1 MQRQLMWIGGLVIIL
16 TLVSGLGYDPL
27 VWLVPGVSPVLLP
40 SLCMVALAG
49 GLAVR
54 MRTLETTMTRALA
67 QHDQTRE
74 QVQTTIARLEGTATQ
89 QAQVATTMEEMR
101 RLMVQNTWLM
111 PGKMLLLQQRY
122 DDAIKL
128 FQEALATQSEDPQLH
143 WLLGEALSGSK
154 RYAEALPH
162 LQAGLN
168 VEDSAALA
176 LVAQCEQ
183 SLGYYAEA
191 EGHLLQRI
199 KRRGETRQED
209 LVMLGMVQSEL
220 DPQRARDTL
229 AQALALNPYHSAVR
243 YQLIELETRLGAY
256 EQAITLAT
264 EGLER
269 NPADVGC
276 FVSRAEA
283 YFRRGKS
290 DDEERFLRDLQ
301 TAQSKNRKD
310 YNIYR
315 LRGAMH
321 QRRASRLQKTAEVQQ
336 ALHEALAAYEEG
348 LANIPP
354 KFHAHLLAA
363 ESRILL
369 QLKRFDE
376 ATARAQRAVDHHP
389 GHVSNYLALA
399 TAHLAAKQ
407 WPQAAQAAERGMQ
420 WAGWG
425 GRIWLSAITIFAN
438 AFTGAAMALVRQQC
452 LTLTDDL
459 KTETRHFALGENWPV
474 VRDTL
479 QEAAQSVRD
488 ATRRLLVT
496 DTITLL
502 EGTLSAE
509 QYRHKWIDQPE
520 STGTSQV

>member
-1 MQRQLMWIGGLVIIL
+1 MQRQLMWIGGLVTLL
-16 TLVSGLGYDPL
+16 TVVSGLGYDPL
-27 VWLVPGVSPVLLP
+27 VWLVPGVSAGLLP
-40 SLCMVALAG
+40 SLCIVALVG

-54 MRTLETTMTRALA
+54 MRTLETTMTQAVA
-67 QHDQTRE
+67 QQEHTRV
-74 QVQTTIARLEGTATQ
+74 QVEAAMARLEGTAAQ
-89 QAQVATTMEEMR
+89 QAHVTTTMEELR
-101 RLMVQNTWLM
+101 RLMVQNTCLM

-122 DDAIKL
+122 DDAVKL
-128 FQEALATQSEDPQLH
+128 FQEALATQAEEPQLR

-168 VEDSAALA
+168 VEDTAALA

-183 SLGYYAEA
+183 SLGHYAEA
-191 EGHLLQRI
+191 EGHLIQLI

-209 LVMLGMVQSEL
+209 LVALGMVQSEL
-220 DPQRARDTL
+220 DPQRACDTL
-229 AQALALNPYHSAVR
+229 TQALTLNPYHSAVR

-256 EQAITLAT
+256 EQAIILAT

-290 DDEERFLRDLQ
+290 DDEEKILRDLRA
-301 TAQSKNRKD
+301 AQSKNRKD

-321 QRRASRLQKTAEVQQ
+321 QRRASQLQEAAEAQR

-376 ATARAQRAVDHHP
+376 ATAKAQRAVDHHP

-399 TAHLAAKQ
+399 TAYLAAKQ
-407 WPQAAQAAERGMQ
+407 WPQATQTAERGMQ

-425 GRIWLSAITIFAN
+425 GAYLAECHHDFR
-438 AFTGAAMALVRQQC
+438 QC
-452 LTLTDDL
+452 L
-459 KTETRHFALGENWPV
+459 
-474 VRDTL
+474 
-479 QEAAQSVRD
+479 
-488 ATRRLLVT
+488 
-496 DTITLL
+496 
-502 EGTLSAE
+502 
-509 QYRHKWIDQPE
+509 YRG
-520 STGTSQV
+520 STGTAPPTVWRLGG